1 MALILGIGRTGAQ
14 LLLALAL
21 LPSCSPAGAV
31 DGEPEPAPPVAQPA
45 TPGLTAPAGEQ
56 DASGDSGAQP
66 AASGPGSAGDSA
78 SAPAPGVAR
87 TTALGLAS
95 ALAPGPASGTAPI
108 PSSDPARGVDP
119 RGHLSLAGDWLLFLD
134 PGAVG
139 EGDDWATSL
148 SQGAVPASVPGLP
161 LSLPVPGPL
170 EALSNTASYDGVA
183 WMVREFE
190 LPASSAG
197 ARQLLSFGQANYLTQ
212 AWIDGEFAGEHEGG
226 YDAFHLD
233 VTELANPGQI
243 QTLVVRLL
251 DPGST
256 STGGLSLAT
265 TPHAKESWY
274 HNFGGLLGPVELL
287 TIDAPAPKLS
297 TLRIDPDSGLVSA
310 DVQLLN
316 APARAGQR
324 ALVELA
330 VYAIPLYARWDG
342 SLGSLDDLTAVARGQ
357 VRCELA
363 ADGLSVQI
371 SAQVKEPLLWSPET
385 PQRYAAV
392 VLVDGQP
399 SAEPRSRRTFGFRTV
414 SLDQDGLRLNGR
426 LTKLFG
432 VLYQPHWAGRD
443 GMTPPAEY
451 LEATVATML
460 DTGFNLVRAH
470 VRPAPPAFLDAADR
484 QGLLVL
490 EEPAVGWVEDDPGLA
505 ARLTHEIDWM
515 VDRDHHHPSI
525 VMWGMLNELSGK
537 AYRYGEAMSLRVAE
551 RDPTRPVLED
561 SGGFF
566 GGRYVPSG
574 GHDLLPMRDEH
585 FYPPFPLPPVERLE
599 MASVSHDSGPTFVSE
614 FGYGTLVDTRLA
626 VAGFLDRQLHSAER
640 NLFGGFRGAAR
651 RARAAGDDWLEPDKD
666 APNVAAA
673 RAGKGPV
680 GESDLSRGWIDE
692 AAEIQAQ
699 AARAMLEALRIEEG
713 LDLLCYTQWRA
724 VSSESSAGLLSP
736 WGKERPVRAVIK
748 EALRPLMVVA
758 IPDRPS
764 VSVGETLSFELFVV
778 NDTVAPVWASLS
790 VDVTGAVPSSDA
802 AAVRLGRQ
810 VFPAGVTRVRR
821 NDLVVSCETPGKVRL
836 QARLTSDD
844 EVVERS
850 RQVQVSVVDTPPAR
864 QLLIDTEP
872 GTVHAWV
879 RALSDHGAAIAKPSA
894 SSDVDPAGA
903 AVPLTES
910 LPVALHLPE
919 GRDDLTAFAQ
929 RQGFAVTDEL
939 RTDVPW
945 DVVSIIA
952 DPSSLLETLPLEQ
965 RLLMWQR
972 VWSGGAAVVLLRDP
986 IEDAFGSL
994 VAGHRGSRRMVAVPL
1009 AVSVAAAAG
1018 NFRGRVHPVFEAVAV
1033 AGNRPP
1039 TMAFGPPRPG
1049 SPGLAPRLVVHP
1061 DRPDPVNLPQV
1072 RLATEHDGLLSPEA
1086 LLVGELPVGTRPA
1099 VITLDHLG
1107 HRVGATVAMVPFG
1120 RGTITLVGLPLLDK
1134 VQGQPDPLRD
1144 ETLAHLI
1151 LESAAEV
1158 ADRFRHGVTGE
1169 SPFVMRE
1176 LEPLIPDEVAL
1187 YTAAFGRVA
1196 LAIELADRYSTISG
1210 TAELPPTL
1218 AAALGE
1224 QIRSIEAL
1232 VGGHRAEAR
1241 RALSAAHDM
1250 VWSTELEAFLALDA
1264 IVIRMVER
1272 LLALGTFADRD
1283 LAYGALELWRSGV
1296 AAWFAGETD
1305 LAYAWLG
1312 RAELLVNESGR
1323 LTGPP

>member
-1 MALILGIGRTGAQ
+1 MAHILGIGRTGAQ

-31 DGEPEPAPPVAQPA
+31 DVEPEPGPPVAQVSTTSPD
-45 TPGLTAPAGEQ
+45 PAG
-56 DASGDSGAQP
+56 D
-66 AASGPGSAGDSA
+66 
-78 SAPAPGVAR
+78 
-87 TTALGLAS
+87 LAS
-95 ALAPGPASGTAPI
+95 DRAPI
-108 PSSDPARGVDP
+108 PRSPPASDFDS
-119 RGHLSLAGDWLLFLD
+119 RGHLSLEGDWQLFLD

-139 EGDDWATSL
+139 EVDEWVTSL
-148 SQGAVPASVPGLP
+148 SQGDVPASAPGEV

-190 LPASSAG
+190 LPIASAG
-197 ARQLLSFGQANYLTQ
+197 FRLLLSFGQANYQLR

-233 VTELANPGQI
+233 VTELANPGQA

-251 DPGST
+251 DPGAT
-256 STGGLSLAT
+256 ATGGLSLAT

-287 TIDAPAPKLS
+287 SIDAPAP
-297 TLRIDPDSGLVSA
+297 TLAALQVDPDSGVVSA
-310 DVQLLN
+310 EVELLN
-316 APARAGQR
+316 APARAGVPV
-324 ALVELA
+324 LVELA
-330 VYAIPLYARWDG
+330 VFPIPLFARWDG
-342 SLGSLDDLTAVARGQ
+342 SVDDLSAAARGQ

-363 ADGLSVQI
+363 ADALSVQI
-371 SAQVKEPLLWSPET
+371 SAQVAEPLRWSPES

-392 VLVDGQP
+392 LLVDGEP
-399 SAEPRSRRTFGFRTV
+399 SAEPGSWRTFGFRTV
-414 SLDQDGLRLNGR
+414 SLDRDGLRLNGR

-432 VLYQPHWAGRD
+432 VLYQPHWVGRD

-460 DTGFNLVRAH
+460 DSGFNLARAH

-490 EEPAVGWVEDDPGLA
+490 EEPAIGWVEDDPGLA

-525 VMWGMLNELSGK
+525 IMWGMLNELSGK
-537 AYRYGEAMSLRVAE
+537 AYRYGEQMSLRVAE

-574 GHDLLPMRDEH
+574 GHELLPMRDEH
-585 FYPPFPLPPVERLE
+585 FYPPFPLPPAERLE

-614 FGYGTLVDTRLA
+614 FGYGTLVDTRQA
-626 VAGFLDRQLHSAER
+626 AAGFFDRQVHGDER
-640 NLFGGFRGAAR
+640 NLFGGLHGAAR
-651 RARAAGDDWLEPDKD
+651 RARAAGEDWLEPEIA
-666 APNVAAA
+666 APLVGA
-673 RAGKGPV
+673 RSESGAKSAGKGPA
-680 GESDLSRGWIDE
+680 GESRGWIDA

-699 AARAMLEALRIEEG
+699 AARAMLEALRIQEG

-736 WGKERPVRAVIK
+736 WGKERPVRAVIR

-758 IPDRPS
+758 MPERPS
-764 VSVGETLSFELFVV
+764 VPVGETLAFELFVV
-778 NDTVAPVWASLS
+778 NDTGAPVWASLS
-790 VDVTGAVPSSDA
+790 VDVTGAVPSAEA

-821 NDLVVSCETPGKVRL
+821 NDLVVSCETPGQVRL

-844 EVVERS
+844 ELVERS
-850 RQVQVSVVDTPPAR
+850 RQVQVSVVDAPPAR
-864 QLLIDTEP
+864 QVLIDTEP
-872 GTVHAWV
+872 DTVHAWV
-879 RALSDHGAAIAKPSA
+879 AALSDHGPARAEPSA
-894 SSDVDPAGA
+894 STDIEPAVA
-903 AVPLTES
+903 AASQPEN

-919 GRDDLTAFAQ
+919 GRGDLVSFAQ

-945 DVVSIIA
+945 DVVSVIA
-952 DPSSLLETLPLEQ
+952 DPSSLLKALPLEQ

-972 VWSGGAAVVLLRDP
+972 VWSGGAALVLLRDP

-1018 NFRGRVHPVFEAVAV
+1018 NFRGRVHPVFEALAV
-1033 AGNRPP
+1033 TGDRPP
-1039 TMAFGPPRPG
+1039 TLAFGPPRPG
-1049 SPGLAPRLVVHP
+1049 PPGLAPRLVVHP

-1086 LLVGELPVGTRPA
+1086 LLVGELPEGTRPA

-1107 HRVGATVAMVPFG
+1107 QRVGAPVAMVPFG
-1120 RGTITLVGLPLLDK
+1120 RGTITLVGLPLLDD

-1176 LEPLIPDEVAL
+1176 LEPLIPDEVTL
-1187 YTAAFGRVA
+1187 YTAAFERVA
-1196 LAIELADRYSTISG
+1196 LAIELADRYSTIGG

-1218 AAALGE
+1218 AAALSE
-1224 QIRSIEAL
+1224 QIRAIEAL

-1241 RALSAAHDM
+1241 RALFAAHDM
-1250 VWSTELEAFLALDA
+1250 VWTSELEAFLALDA
-1264 IVIRMVER
+1264 IVIGMVEG
-1272 LLALGTFADRD
+1272 LLARGTFADRD
-1283 LAYGALELWRSGV
+1283 LAYETLELWRSGV
-1296 AAWFAGETD
+1296 AAWFAGD
-1305 LAYAWLG
+1305 AQLAYAWLG

>member
-21 LPSCSPAGAV
+21 LPSCSPAGAG
-31 DGEPEPAPPVAQPA
+31 DAEPEPAPQVAKLA
-45 TPGLTAPAGEQ
+45 AAAPALAG
-56 DASGDSGAQP
+56 
-66 AASGPGSAGDSA
+66 GPA
-78 SAPAPGVAR
+78 SAPAPGLAS
-87 TTALGLAS
+87 GLAPDS
-95 ALAPGPASGTAPI
+95 ASGLAPDAASAPARILHRPPASA
-108 PSSDPARGVDP
+108 VDS
-119 RGHLSLAGDWLLFLD
+119 RGHLSLAGDWPLFLD

-139 EGDDWATSL
+139 EGDDWVTSL
-148 SQGAVPASVPGLP
+148 TRSDVPATVPGQA

-170 EALSNTASYDGVA
+170 EALRSTASYDGVA

-197 ARQLLSFGQANYLTQ
+197 SRQLLSFGQANYQLQ
-212 AWIDGEFAGEHEGG
+212 AWIDGAFAGEHEGG
-226 YDAFHLD
+226 YDAFHFD
-233 VTELANPGQI
+233 ITELAKPGQV
-243 QTLVVRLL
+243 QTLVVRLV
-251 DPGST
+251 DPGAT
-256 STGGLSLAT
+256 STGGLSLST

-287 TIDAPAPKLS
+287 TVDAPAP
-297 TLRIDPDSGLVSA
+297 TLTALRVDPDSGLVSA
-310 DVQLLN
+310 DVELLN

-324 ALVELA
+324 TLVELA
-330 VYAIPLYARWDG
+330 VYAIPLHARWDG
-342 SLGSLDDLTAVARGQ
+342 SLDGFDDLTAVARGQ
-357 VRCELA
+357 VRCELE
-363 ADGLSVQI
+363 ADASSVQL
-371 SAQVKEPLLWSPET
+371 SATVKEPLLWSPES

-392 VLVDGQP
+392 VLIDGQP
-399 SAEPRSRRTFGFRTV
+399 SAEPSAEPSADLGSWRTFGFRTV
-414 SLDQDGLRLNGR
+414 FLDRDGLRLNGR
-426 LTKLFG
+426 LTRLFG
-432 VLYQPHWAGRD
+432 VLYQPHWAGRE

-451 LEATVATML
+451 LEATVSTML

-490 EEPAVGWVEDDPGLA
+490 EEPAIGWVEDDPGLA
-505 ARLTHEIDWM
+505 ARLNHEIDWM

-525 VMWGMLNELSGK
+525 IMWGMLNELSGK

-574 GHDLLPMRDEH
+574 GHELLPMRDEH
-585 FYPPFPLPPVERLE
+585 FYPPFPLPPAERLE

-626 VAGFLDRQLHSAER
+626 AAGFFVRQLHSDER
-640 NLFGGFRGAAR
+640 NLFGGLRGAAR
-651 RARAAGDDWLEPDKD
+651 RARTLGEDWLEPDSG
-666 APNVAAA
+666 API
-673 RAGKGPV
+673 V
-680 GESDLSRGWIDE
+680 GADHASRGWID
-692 AAEIQAQ
+692 AADEIQAQ

-724 VSSESSAGLLSP
+724 VSSESSAGLLTP
-736 WGKERPVRAVIK
+736 WGKERPVRAVIR

-758 IPDRPS
+758 APDRPS
-764 VSVGETLSFELFVV
+764 VSVGETLTFELFVV
-778 NDTVAPVWASLS
+778 NDTGAPVWASLS
-790 VDVTGAVPSSDA
+790 VDVTGAVPNVEA

-810 VFPAGVTRVRR
+810 VFPAGVTLVRR
-821 NDLVVSCETPGKVRL
+821 NDLVVSCETPGQVLL

-850 RQVQVSVVDTPPAR
+850 RQVQVSVVDRPPAN
-864 QLLIDTEP
+864 QMLIDTEP
-872 GTVHAWV
+872 STVQAWV
-879 RALSDHGAAIAKPSA
+879 AALKRGDGAQAPQDSGEAGSDGAGNLQPT
-894 SSDVDPAGA
+894 DVEPTHA
-903 AVPLTES
+903 ATLTES

-919 GRDDLTAFAQ
+919 GRGDLTAFAQ
-929 RQGFAVTDEL
+929 RQGFAVTGEL

-945 DVVSIIA
+945 DVVSVIA
-952 DPSSLLETLPLEQ
+952 DPASLLETLPLEQ

-994 VAGHRGSRRMVAVPL
+994 VSGHRGSRRMVGVPL

-1033 AGNRPP
+1033 AGDRPP

-1049 SPGLAPRLVVHP
+1049 PPGLAPRLVVHP

-1072 RLATEHDGLLSPEA
+1072 RLLTEHDGLLSPEA
-1086 LLVGELPVGTRPA
+1086 LLVGELPPGTRPA
-1099 VITLDHLG
+1099 MITLDHLG
-1107 HRVGATVAMVPFG
+1107 HRVGAAVAMVPFG
-1120 RGTITLVGLPLLDK
+1120 RGTITLVGLPLLDD

-1176 LEPLIPDEVAL
+1176 LEPLIDDEVAL
-1187 YTAAFGRVA
+1187 YDSAFARVA
-1196 LAIELADRYSTISG
+1196 RAIELADRYSTIGG

-1218 AAALGE
+1218 AAALSE
-1224 QIRSIEAL
+1224 QIRAIEAL

-1250 VWSTELEAFLALDA
+1250 VWSAELEAFLALDA
-1264 IVIRMVER
+1264 IVLGMVEG

-1283 LAYGALELWRSGV
+1283 LAYETLELWRSGV

-1323 LTGPP
+1323 LTDPP